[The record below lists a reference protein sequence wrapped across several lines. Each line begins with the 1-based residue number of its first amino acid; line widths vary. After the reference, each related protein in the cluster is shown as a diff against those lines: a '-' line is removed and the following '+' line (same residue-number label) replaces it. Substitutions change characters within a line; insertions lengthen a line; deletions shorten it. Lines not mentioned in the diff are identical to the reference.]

1 MISIQRLDEPDILR
15 AKKEQW
21 DRAYE
26 DRRMVDRKAKPR
38 PAQYAHEQIKR
49 RLQAMSHF
57 KCFYCEQSV
66 KGRGEID
73 HYIECA
79 ERPDLAYDWK
89 NLYLACFDCNHSKI
103 RNGVLPVDACVD
115 PCDSS
120 MNPAEHLAFQSDLIR
135 ARNNSERGRKTIR
148 KYALDRPELDS
159 ERRKLLLYFMEIY
172 SEILVNMNREGRQ
185 TMRDDEREI
194 LLRFAQAD
202 APFSLMFRCYLP
214 KHGL

>member
-1 MISIQRLDEPDILR
+1 MILIQRWDEPQILKV
-15 AKKEQW
+15 KKAQW
-21 DRAYE
+21 DRAFD
-26 DRRMVDRKAKPR
+26 DRRTTSPKAKPWS
-38 PAQYAHEQIKR
+38 AQYAHEEIKSC
-49 RLQAMSHF
+49 LEGMSHF
-57 KCFYCEQSV
+57 KCFYCEQRV
-66 KGRGEID
+66 KGRAEVD

-79 ERPDLAYDWK
+79 ERPDLAHDWK
-89 NLYLACFDCNHSKI
+89 NLYLSCFDCNHKKI
-103 RNGVLPVDACVD
+103 RNGVLPVDDCID

-159 ERRKLLLYFMEIY
+159 ERRKLLVYFMETY

-194 LLRFAQAD
+194 LLSFAQPD
-202 APFSLMFRCYLP
+202 SPFSLMFRCYLP